1 MNHVTSNCAGG
12 TRQPGLCTDRP
23 WRWEQ
28 LCRRGPNRRTL
39 TLEERGLDVADVL
52 ERVFEEDQHRGIHD
66 LILVFSVCVAI
77 EVADVSAQV
86 FHSMQNITETSE
98 EERQ

>member
-1 MNHVTSNCAGG
+1 MQAGRGSPGCAHTPAMGAG
-12 TRQPGLCTDRP
+12 SSSA
-23 WRWEQ
+23 E
-28 LCRRGPNRRTL
+28 GPNHRKL

-77 EVADVSAQV
+77 EVTDVSAQV